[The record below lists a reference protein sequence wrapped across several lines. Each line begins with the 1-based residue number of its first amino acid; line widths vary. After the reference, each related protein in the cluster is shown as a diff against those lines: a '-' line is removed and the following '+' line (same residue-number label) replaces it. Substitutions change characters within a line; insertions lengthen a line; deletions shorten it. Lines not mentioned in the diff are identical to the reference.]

1 MKAKD
6 VMSKDVV
13 TVSPSAGIREIFDIF
28 RKTRYGG
35 LPVVDKDNRIL
46 GMVTKAEMLSVF
58 LPDYFDMLGENIIFI
73 DDFGTLDEEFES
85 LPAFELFIAEDIMQK
100 GGVTVDENASLLKVA
115 AMMQK
120 YNVRRI
126 LVAKGTILKGIITRG
141 DICKAFFVNGDVNNN
156 A

>member
-13 TVSPSAGIREIFDIF
+13 TISPSTGIRVIFELF
-28 RKTRYGG
+28 KKTRYGG
-35 LPVVDKDNRIL
+35 LPVVDKDNKIL
-46 GMVTKAEMLSVF
+46 GMVTKAEMLSVL

-73 DDFGTLDEEFES
+73 DDFGALDEEFES
-85 LPAFELFIAEDIMQK
+85 LPTLELFIAEDIMRK
-100 GGVTVDENASLLKVA
+100 GSVTIDENASLLKVV

-126 LVAKGTILKGIITRG
+126 LAARDNILKGIITRG
-141 DICKAFFVNGDVNNN
+141 DICQAFFEKRYD
-156 A
+156 